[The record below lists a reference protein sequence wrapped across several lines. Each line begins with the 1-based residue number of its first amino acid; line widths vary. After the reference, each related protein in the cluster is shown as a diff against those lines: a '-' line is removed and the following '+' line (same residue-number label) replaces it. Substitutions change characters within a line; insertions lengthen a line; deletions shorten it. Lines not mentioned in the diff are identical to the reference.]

1 LARQT
6 LAFILSKRWR
16 AGELMP
22 LSVVAVFSYA
32 ELVWD
37 LLLKGLLFGVLPGK
51 IELIG
56 TLLVTL
62 VMGFL
67 LYREFRQP
75 YLEIEPVIEPV

>member
-1 LARQT
+1 
-6 LAFILSKRWR
+6 
-16 AGELMP
+16 MP

-51 IELIG
+51 SELIG

-75 YLEIEPVIEPV
+75 RIEIEPVIEPA